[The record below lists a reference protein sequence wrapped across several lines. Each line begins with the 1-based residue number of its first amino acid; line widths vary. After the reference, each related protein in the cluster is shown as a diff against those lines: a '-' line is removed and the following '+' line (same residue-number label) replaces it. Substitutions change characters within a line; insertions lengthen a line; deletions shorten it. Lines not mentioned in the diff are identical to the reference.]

1 MTKKEFQTI
10 EKQLR
15 QNLCELNK
23 TQKKHLGLPDNS
35 SFLQTIPIDEF
46 EISEVGISEK
56 ERITGVR
63 KQNINTQQQRDEIE
77 KEKMKRIDH
86 VTKEEAKKWNK
97 TEEEV
102 LKKSLIISDYY
113 ISPLTLPPLEPEYP
127 VNIIFEYDSSYF
139 ETIIVDNESLYN
151 LCLQDKDKTIT
162 ARWNKTVLEYYRT
175 FKVDTYKV
183 FQQPFKNWFEL
194 GQTIVMDSSE
204 YKAIPLLYDEQ
215 PDKEA
220 GKKSEKPPNKWQ
232 RDKNGLTYTEH
243 RYIDLFKLTSE
254 HIKENHGSVNQ
265 CVIKVYETNKKKF
278 FKSVDWADDSLN
290 GYYYKGEKL
299 IKKLN

>member
-23 TQKKHLGLPDNS
+23 TQKKHLGLPDNP

-63 KQNINTQQQRDEIE
+63 KQNINSQQQRDEIE

-113 ISPLTLPPLEPEYP
+113 SSPLTLPPLEPEYP
-127 VNIIFEYDSSYF
+127 VNITFYHPPYS
-139 ETIIVDNESLYN
+139 ETILVNNKTLYN

-204 YKAIPLLYDEQ
+204 YKAIPLLYHEQ

-232 RDKNGLTYTEH
+232 RDKNGLTYTER
-243 RYIDLFKLTSE
+243 RYINLFELTSE

-265 CVIKVYETNKKKF
+265 CVIIVYENNKKIF

>member
-10 EKQLR
+10 EKQLK

-46 EISEVGISEK
+46 EISEVGICEK

-102 LKKSLIISDYY
+102 FKKSLIISDYY
-113 ISPLTLPPLEPEYP
+113 SSPLTLPPLEPEYP
-127 VNIIFEYDSSYF
+127 VNITFEYYSPYSK
-139 ETIIVDNESLYN
+139 TILVDNKTLYN

-175 FKVDTYKV
+175 FMVDTYKEY
-183 FQQPFKNWFEL
+183 QKPFIDWFL
-194 GQTIVMDSSE
+194 VKYGSRIDSKE
-204 YKAIPLLYDEQ
+204 YKDIPLLYNEQ
-215 PDKEA
+215 LRRKYEKIVKSQRTLKQYKE
-220 GKKSEKPPNKWQ
+220 
-232 RDKNGLTYTEH
+232 
-243 RYIDLFKLTSE
+243 
-254 HIKENHGSVNQ
+254 V
-265 CVIKVYETNKKKF
+265 KKKF
-278 FKSVDWADDSLN
+278 TEILKKDKDSEYN
-290 GYYYKGEKL
+290 
-299 IKKLN
+299 KKDIAKIMWGNEYTFYRKRYSSWETIYDIIRKKKWNYIVK

>member
-15 QNLCELNK
+15 QNLGELNK

-113 ISPLTLPPLEPEYP
+113 SSPLTLPPLEPEYP
-127 VNIIFEYDSSYF
+127 VNIIFEYNPPYS
-139 ETIIVDNESLYN
+139 ETIIVDNKTLYN

-175 FKVDTYKV
+175 FTVDTYKV

-204 YKAIPLLYDEQ
+204 YKTIPFLYNEYWDDELEYFKNKCTVAQ
-215 PDKEA
+215 IAYINLHILTNKYIESTSSKDN
-220 GKKSEKPPNKWQ
+220 GKKISIRKAVILVYRKNK
-232 RDKNGLTYTEH
+232 N
-243 RYIDLFKLTSE
+243 KLPVWKT
-254 HIKENHGSVNQ
+254 G
-265 CVIKVYETNKKKF
+265 
-278 FKSVDWADDSLN
+278 SLN
-290 GYYYKGEKL
+290 KYYHNGGNLMVDK
-299 IKKLN
+299 

>member
-15 QNLCELNK
+15 QNLCELNGG
-23 TQKKHLGLPDNS
+23 QKENLGLPDNS

-46 EISEVGISEK
+46 EIPKVGISEK

-113 ISPLTLPPLEPEYP
+113 SSPLTLPPLEPEYP
-127 VNIIFEYDSSYF
+127 VNIIFEYNPPYS
-139 ETIIVDNESLYN
+139 ETIIVDNKTLYN

-175 FKVDTYKV
+175 FTVDTYKV

-204 YKAIPLLYDEQ
+204 YKTIPFLYNEYWDDELEYFKNKCTVAQ
-215 PDKEA
+215 IAYINLHILTNKYIESTSSKDN
-220 GKKSEKPPNKWQ
+220 GKKISIRKAVILVYRKNK
-232 RDKNGLTYTEH
+232 N
-243 RYIDLFKLTSE
+243 KLPVWKT
-254 HIKENHGSVNQ
+254 G
-265 CVIKVYETNKKKF
+265 
-278 FKSVDWADDSLN
+278 SLN
-290 GYYYKGEKL
+290 KYYHNGGNLMVDK
-299 IKKLN
+299 

>member
-1 MTKKEFQTI
+1 MNKKEFQTI

-23 TQKKHLGLPDNS
+23 TQKKDLGLPDNP

-46 EISEVGISEK
+46 EIPKVGISEK

-113 ISPLTLPPLEPEYP
+113 SSPLTLPPLEPEYP
-127 VNIIFEYDSSYF
+127 VNIIFEYNPPYS
-139 ETIIVDNESLYN
+139 ETIIVDNKTLYN
-151 LCLQDKDKTIT
+151 LCLQDKNKTIT

-175 FKVDTYKV
+175 FTVDTYKV

-204 YKAIPLLYDEQ
+204 YKTIPFLYNEYWDDELEYFKNNCTVAQ
-215 PDKEA
+215 IAYINLHILTNKYIESTSSKDN
-220 GKKSEKPPNKWQ
+220 GKKISIRKAVILVYSKNK
-232 RDKNGLTYTEH
+232 
-243 RYIDLFKLTSE
+243 
-254 HIKENHGSVNQ
+254 
-265 CVIKVYETNKKKF
+265 NKFPVWKTG
-278 FKSVDWADDSLN
+278 SLN
-290 GYYYKGEKL
+290 KYYHNGGNLMVDK
-299 IKKLN
+299 

>member
-23 TQKKHLGLPDNS
+23 TQKENLGLPDNS

-113 ISPLTLPPLEPEYP
+113 SSPLTLPPLEPEYP
-127 VNIIFEYDSSYF
+127 VNIIFEYNPPYS
-139 ETIIVDNESLYN
+139 ETIIVDNKTLYN

-175 FKVDTYKV
+175 FTVDTYKV

-204 YKAIPLLYDEQ
+204 YKTIPFLYNEYWDDELEYFKNKCTVAQ
-215 PDKEA
+215 IAYINLHILTNKYIESTSSKDN
-220 GKKSEKPPNKWQ
+220 GKKISIRKAVILVYRKNK
-232 RDKNGLTYTEH
+232 N
-243 RYIDLFKLTSE
+243 KLPVWKT
-254 HIKENHGSVNQ
+254 G
-265 CVIKVYETNKKKF
+265 
-278 FKSVDWADDSLN
+278 SLN
-290 GYYYKGEKL
+290 KYYHNGGNLMVDK
-299 IKKLN
+299 

>member
-1 MTKKEFQTI
+1 MTKKKFQTI
-10 EKQLR
+10 KKHLR

-23 TQKKHLGLPDNS
+23 TQKENLGLPDNS

-113 ISPLTLPPLEPEYP
+113 SSPLTLPPLEPEYP
-127 VNIIFEYDSSYF
+127 VNITFYHPPYS
-139 ETIIVDNESLYN
+139 ETILVDNKTLYN

-175 FKVDTYKV
+175 FTVDTYKV

-204 YKAIPLLYDEQ
+204 YKTIPFLYNEYWDDELEYFKNKCTVAQ
-215 PDKEA
+215 IAYINLHILTNKYIESTSSKDN
-220 GKKSEKPPNKWQ
+220 GKKISIRKAVILVYSKNK
-232 RDKNGLTYTEH
+232 
-243 RYIDLFKLTSE
+243 
-254 HIKENHGSVNQ
+254 
-265 CVIKVYETNKKKF
+265 NKFPVWKTG
-278 FKSVDWADDSLN
+278 SLN
-290 GYYYKGEKL
+290 KYYHNGGNLMVDK
-299 IKKLN
+299 

>member
-113 ISPLTLPPLEPEYP
+113 SSPLTLPPLEPEYP
-127 VNIIFEYDSSYF
+127 VNIIFEYNPPYS
-139 ETIIVDNESLYN
+139 ETIIVDNKTLYN

-175 FKVDTYKV
+175 FTVDTYKV

-204 YKAIPLLYDEQ
+204 YKTIPFLYNEYWDDELEYFKNKCTVAQ
-215 PDKEA
+215 IAYINLHILTNKYIESTSSKDN
-220 GKKSEKPPNKWQ
+220 GKKISIRKAVILVYRKNK
-232 RDKNGLTYTEH
+232 N
-243 RYIDLFKLTSE
+243 KLPVWKT
-254 HIKENHGSVNQ
+254 G
-265 CVIKVYETNKKKF
+265 
-278 FKSVDWADDSLN
+278 SLN
-290 GYYYKGEKL
+290 KYYHNGGNLMVDK
-299 IKKLN
+299 

>member
-10 EKQLR
+10 EKQLK

-46 EISEVGISEK
+46 EISEVGICEK

-102 LKKSLIISDYY
+102 FKKSLIISDYY
-113 ISPLTLPPLEPEYP
+113 SSPLTLPPLEPEYP
-127 VNIIFEYDSSYF
+127 VNITFEYYSPYSK
-139 ETIIVDNESLYN
+139 TILVDNKTLYN

-175 FKVDTYKV
+175 FMVDTYKEY
-183 FQQPFKNWFEL
+183 QKPFIDWFL
-194 GQTIVMDSSE
+194 VKYGSRIDSKE
-204 YKAIPLLYDEQ
+204 YKDIPLLYNEQ
-215 PDKEA
+215 LRRKYEKIVKSQRTLKQYKE
-220 GKKSEKPPNKWQ
+220 
-232 RDKNGLTYTEH
+232 
-243 RYIDLFKLTSE
+243 
-254 HIKENHGSVNQ
+254 V
-265 CVIKVYETNKKKF
+265 KKKF
-278 FKSVDWADDSLN
+278 TEILKKDKDSEYN
-290 GYYYKGEKL
+290 
-299 IKKLN
+299 KKDIAKIMWRNEYTFYRKRYSSWETIYDIIRKKKWNYIVK

>member
-1 MTKKEFQTI
+1 MNKKEFQTI

-23 TQKKHLGLPDNS
+23 TQKKDLGLPDNP

-46 EISEVGISEK
+46 EIPKVGISEK

-113 ISPLTLPPLEPEYP
+113 SSPLTLPPLEPEYP
-127 VNIIFEYDSSYF
+127 VNITFEYYSPYSK
-139 ETIIVDNESLYN
+139 TISVDNKTLYN

-175 FKVDTYKV
+175 FTVDTYKV

-204 YKAIPLLYDEQ
+204 YKTIPFLYNEYWDDELEYFKNKCTVAQ
-215 PDKEA
+215 IAYINLHILTNKYIESTSSKDN
-220 GKKSEKPPNKWQ
+220 GKKISIRKAVILVYRKNK
-232 RDKNGLTYTEH
+232 N
-243 RYIDLFKLTSE
+243 KLPVWKT
-254 HIKENHGSVNQ
+254 G
-265 CVIKVYETNKKKF
+265 
-278 FKSVDWADDSLN
+278 SLN
-290 GYYYKGEKL
+290 KYYHNGGNLMVDK
-299 IKKLN
+299 

>member
-15 QNLCELNK
+15 QNLCELNGG
-23 TQKKHLGLPDNS
+23 QKENLGLPDNS

-113 ISPLTLPPLEPEYP
+113 SSPLTLPPLEPEYP
-127 VNIIFEYDSSYF
+127 VNIIFEYNPPYS
-139 ETIIVDNESLYN
+139 ETIIVDNKTLYN

-183 FQQPFKNWFEL
+183 FQQPLKNWFEL

-204 YKAIPLLYDEQ
+204 YKTIPFLYNEYWDDELEYFKNKCTVAQ
-215 PDKEA
+215 IAYINLHILTNKYIESTSSKDN
-220 GKKSEKPPNKWQ
+220 GKKISIRKAVILVYSKNK
-232 RDKNGLTYTEH
+232 
-243 RYIDLFKLTSE
+243 
-254 HIKENHGSVNQ
+254 
-265 CVIKVYETNKKKF
+265 NKFPVWKTG
-278 FKSVDWADDSLN
+278 SLN
-290 GYYYKGEKL
+290 KYYHNGGNLMVDK
-299 IKKLN
+299 

>member
-23 TQKKHLGLPDNS
+23 TQKKDLGLPDNP

-63 KQNINTQQQRDEIE
+63 KQNINTQQQWDEIE

-113 ISPLTLPPLEPEYP
+113 SSPLTLPPLEPEYP
-127 VNIIFEYDSSYF
+127 VNIIFEYNPPYS
-139 ETIIVDNESLYN
+139 ETIIVDNKTLYN

-175 FKVDTYKV
+175 FTVDTYKV

-204 YKAIPLLYDEQ
+204 YKTIPFLYNEYWDDELEYFKNKCTVAQ
-215 PDKEA
+215 IAYINLHILTNKYIESTSSKDN
-220 GKKSEKPPNKWQ
+220 GKKISIRKAVILVYRKNK
-232 RDKNGLTYTEH
+232 
-243 RYIDLFKLTSE
+243 
-254 HIKENHGSVNQ
+254 
-265 CVIKVYETNKKKF
+265 NKFPVWKTG
-278 FKSVDWADDSLN
+278 SLN
-290 GYYYKGEKL
+290 KYYHNGGNLMVDK
-299 IKKLN
+299 

>member
-113 ISPLTLPPLEPEYP
+113 SSPLTLPPLEPEYP
-127 VNIIFEYDSSYF
+127 VNIIFEYNPPYS
-139 ETIIVDNESLYN
+139 ETIIVDNKTLYN

-175 FKVDTYKV
+175 FTVDTYKV

-204 YKAIPLLYDEQ
+204 YKTIPFLYNEYWDDELEYFKNKCTVAQ
-215 PDKEA
+215 IAYINLHILTNKYIESTSSKDN
-220 GKKSEKPPNKWQ
+220 GKKISIRKAVILVYSKNK
-232 RDKNGLTYTEH
+232 
-243 RYIDLFKLTSE
+243 
-254 HIKENHGSVNQ
+254 
-265 CVIKVYETNKKKF
+265 NKFPVWKTG
-278 FKSVDWADDSLN
+278 SLN
-290 GYYYKGEKL
+290 KYYHNGGNLMVDK
-299 IKKLN
+299 

>member
-97 TEEEV
+97 TDEEV

-113 ISPLTLPPLEPEYP
+113 SSPLTLPPLEPEYP
-127 VNIIFEYDSSYF
+127 VNIIFEYNPPYS
-139 ETIIVDNESLYN
+139 ETIIVDNKTLYN

-175 FKVDTYKV
+175 FTVDTYKV

-204 YKAIPLLYDEQ
+204 YKTIPFLYNEYWDDELEYFKNKCTVAQ
-215 PDKEA
+215 IAYINLHILTNKYIESTSSKDN
-220 GKKSEKPPNKWQ
+220 GKKISIRKAVILVYRKNK
-232 RDKNGLTYTEH
+232 N
-243 RYIDLFKLTSE
+243 KLPVWKT
-254 HIKENHGSVNQ
+254 G
-265 CVIKVYETNKKKF
+265 
-278 FKSVDWADDSLN
+278 SLN
-290 GYYYKGEKL
+290 KYYHNGGNLMVDK
-299 IKKLN
+299 

>member
-1 MTKKEFQTI
+1 M
-10 EKQLR
+10 
-15 QNLCELNK
+15 NLNK
-23 TQKKHLGLPDNS
+23 TQKEHLGLPDNS

-113 ISPLTLPPLEPEYP
+113 SSPLTLPPLEPEYP
-127 VNIIFEYDSSYF
+127 VNITFKYDSSYF

-204 YKAIPLLYDEQ
+204 YKTIPFLYNEYWDDELEYF
-215 PDKEA
+215 K
-220 GKKSEKPPNKWQ
+220 NKCTVAQ
-232 RDKNGLTYTEH
+232 IA
-243 RYIDLFKLTSE
+243 YINL
-254 HIKENHGSVNQ
+254 HIL
-265 CVIKVYETNKKKF
+265 TNKYIF
-278 FKSVDWADDSLN
+278 AQFILISLISIVN
-290 GYYYKGEKL
+290 FLKVLSIG
-299 IKKLN
+299 I

>member
-15 QNLCELNK
+15 QNLGELNK

-102 LKKSLIISDYY
+102 LKKSLIISNDAEVNQMKASLNITLLQKLLYQNSSS
-113 ISPLTLPPLEPEYP
+113 SPHT
-127 VNIIFEYDSSYF
+127 SYF
-139 ETIIVDNESLYN
+139 FGHLKI
-151 LCLQDKDKTIT
+151 
-162 ARWNKTVLEYYRT
+162 
-175 FKVDTYKV
+175 
-183 FQQPFKNWFEL
+183 
-194 GQTIVMDSSE
+194 
-204 YKAIPLLYDEQ
+204 
-215 PDKEA
+215 
-220 GKKSEKPPNKWQ
+220 
-232 RDKNGLTYTEH
+232 
-243 RYIDLFKLTSE
+243 
-254 HIKENHGSVNQ
+254 
-265 CVIKVYETNKKKF
+265 
-278 FKSVDWADDSLN
+278 
-290 GYYYKGEKL
+290 
-299 IKKLN
+299 

>member
-113 ISPLTLPPLEPEYP
+113 SSPLTLPPLEPEYP
-127 VNIIFEYDSSYF
+127 VNITFEYYSPYSK
-139 ETIIVDNESLYN
+139 TISVDNKTLYN

-175 FKVDTYKV
+175 FKVDTYKEY
-183 FQQPFKNWFEL
+183 QKPFIDWFL
-194 GQTIVMDSSE
+194 VKYGSRIDSKE
-204 YKAIPLLYDEQ
+204 YKDIPLLYNEQ
-215 PDKEA
+215 LRRKYE
-220 GKKSEKPPNKWQ
+220 KTVKSQ
-232 RDKNGLTYTEH
+232 RTLKQY
-243 RYIDLFKLTSE
+243 KA
-254 HIKENHGSVNQ
+254 V
-265 CVIKVYETNKKKF
+265 KKKF
-278 FKSVDWADDSLN
+278 TEILKKDKDSEHN
-290 GYYYKGEKL
+290 
-299 IKKLN
+299 KKDIAKIMWRNEYTFYRKRYSSWETIYDIIRKKKWNYIVK